1 MEDWRIENEKEFEE
15 FYKGNIFLQIIFP
28 EFWQRAYKTKN
39 RFFDYVFEEAKRHVA
54 LLGKYEEFLVGD
66 RCREFWHRH
75 CSFCLTEIS
84 TDMHEECYCA
94 ENGSYWVCKKCF
106 HDFKN
111 RYNWKVIEN
120 IQDIPESGF
129 IPLAIEIAK

>member
-1 MEDWRIENEKEFEE
+1 
-15 FYKGNIFLQIIFP
+15 
-28 EFWQRAYKTKN
+28 
-39 RFFDYVFEEAKRHVA
+39 
-54 LLGKYEEFLVGD
+54 
-66 RCREFWHRH
+66 
-75 CSFCLTEIS
+75 
-84 TDMHEECYCA
+84 MHEECYCA